1 MMLKSEDFDRED
13 LVLILKTEDVLLVT
27 END

>member
-1 MMLKSEDFDRED
+1 MMLKLEDFDRED